1 MKKALYWF
9 SNDLRLQ
16 DNRTLTTLL
25 MQADKIAFVYVI
37 DPRWFKPQNF
47 HHKMVGNH
55 RWRVICQ
62 SLLQLQ
68 YQLQQHGHQL
78 TLVSGPA
85 EQQIITLAR
94 EHEIDIIGHGEQVGV
109 YEQQVWQTIIQALPQ
124 VECVSLW
131 DSTLFASNQLNLTPD
146 TLASFSKFRKL
157 IEREPIAPHGPGKI
171 HLDALPYPLTLVSEE
186 EAQHAWTRL
195 PNYGASQSEHS
206 SLFQGGEMTAIAHL
220 TQYFSSD
227 APQTYKQT
235 RNALDGWQQSTKLS
249 HFLSLGNV
257 SARQVWQELKLYEEQ
272 YGANESTYWI
282 GFELWW
288 REYFQWLAL
297 QLDWR
302 LFSFQGRAQQP
313 PLTSYFAERFKKW
326 CHGTTPYPLVNACMR
341 ELNSTGYMSN
351 RGRQLVASCLVNE
364 MGIDWRFGAAYFQ
377 QQLGDHD
384 VAANWGN
391 WQYIAG
397 VGADPRGGRHFNLDK
412 QTQMFDPEGHFI
424 AKWQGDNTTLALDS
438 VDAADW
444 PRDDPQGSAKN
455 RDCS

>member
-25 MQADKIAFVYVI
+25 MQADTVAFVYVV

-62 SLLQLQ
+62 SLQQLQ
-68 YQLQQHGHQL
+68 YQLEQHGHQL
-78 TLVSGPA
+78 TLLSGPA

-94 EHEIDIIGHGEQVGV
+94 EHKIDIIGHSEQVGL
-109 YEQQVWQTIIQALPQ
+109 YEQQVWQTVTQALPH
-124 VECVSLW
+124 VECISRW
-131 DSTLFASNQLNLTPD
+131 DSTLFASNQLNLTAD

-157 IEREPIAPHGPGKI
+157 IERADLTPHSPGKI
-171 HLDALPYPLTLVSEE
+171 HLDALPYPLALMSHEQ
-186 EAQHAWTRL
+186 AQNGWTRL
-195 PNYGASQSEHS
+195 PNYGATQSEAA
-206 SLFQGGEMTAIAHL
+206 SLFHGGEMSASAHL
-220 TQYFSSD
+220 AQYFNSD
-227 APQTYKQT
+227 APLHYKQT

-257 SARQVWQELKLYEEQ
+257 SARQVWQELKLYEAQ
-272 YGANESTYWI
+272 HGRNESTYWI

-302 LFSFQGRAQQP
+302 LFSFKGRAKQA

-351 RGRQLVASCLVNE
+351 RGRQIVASCLVNE
-364 MGIDWRFGAAYFQ
+364 MGVDWRFGAAYFQ

-412 QTQMFDPEGHFI
+412 QTQMFDPEREFI
-424 AKWQGDNTTLALDS
+424 TKWQGDNATLALDS

-444 PRDDPQGSAKN
+444 PQSSSNNPKANK
-455 RDCS
+455 DCS